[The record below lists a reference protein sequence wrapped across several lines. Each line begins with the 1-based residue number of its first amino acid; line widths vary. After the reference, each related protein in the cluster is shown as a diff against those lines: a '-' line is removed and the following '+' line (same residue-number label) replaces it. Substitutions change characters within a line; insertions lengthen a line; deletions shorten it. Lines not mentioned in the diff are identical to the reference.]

1 MTSTPRKP
9 KRMLTAEQKYDL
21 WLRMLTGQISQAD
34 AAAEAGVDRS
44 VITRLRAVARDG
56 AIAALQASRPGR
68 PRQSR
73 QEASEAAALRAEV
86 DEVRGEC
93 PGSELDRRVVCRYS
107 PVVQEVP
114 REAADELFQ
123 FVAAHYGNLRLG
135 GNAERIERLH
145 STPTGARLTPSTG
158 IPPSPTLTRS
168 ASEPRSTISPDP

>member
-21 WLRMLTGQISQAD
+21 WLRMLTGQVSQAD
-34 AAAEAGVDRS
+34 AAVEAGVDRS

-86 DEVRGEC
+86 DRLQATVVEQAVELAVLRGKSRW
-93 PGSELDRRVVCRYS
+93 G
-107 PVVQEVP
+107 
-114 REAADELFQ
+114 
-123 FVAAHYGNLRLG
+123 
-135 GNAERIERLH
+135 
-145 STPTGARLTPSTG
+145 
-158 IPPSPTLTRS
+158 
-168 ASEPRSTISPDP
+168 